1 MWRFIWN
8 NNKIINE
15 REFINNLK
23 NNLKEI
29 DEDGKDDEN
38 NIKNKNDIN
47 VFYFISK
54 NIHSFRNLFNIILS
68 RNENDNF
75 IILCLKSKKYFQY
88 LKIK

>member
-8 NNKIINE
+8 NTKKINE

-38 NIKNKNDIN
+38 NVKNKNDIN
-47 VFYFISK
+47 IFYCISK
-54 NIHSFRNLFNIILS
+54 IAILFEIYLIWFCLKMKMMI
-68 RNENDNF
+68 

-88 LKIK
+88 LEIK